1 MDAQSLFVQEMGSV
15 AARDVPG
22 GAATLPRDLGSLS
35 RDLSPLSRNPD
46 ALAGQLNAATDTARQ
61 ALLAALP
68 GTLGVKIGSLGKRS
82 PPADVKNVLLAL
94 LTHQTWSL
102 SDLGVLLDRN
112 PEYLRQKYLQPLL
125 SSGQI
130 AMIRPDKPND
140 PDQAY
145 QAVHQK

>member
-1 MDAQSLFVQEMGSV
+1 M
-15 AARDVPG
+15 
-22 GAATLPRDLGSLS
+22 
-35 RDLSPLSRNPD
+35 
-46 ALAGQLNAATDTARQ
+46 
-61 ALLAALP
+61 
-68 GTLGVKIGSLGKRS
+68 
-82 PPADVKNVLLAL
+82 
-94 LTHQTWSL
+94 THQTWSL

-112 PEYLRQKYLQPLL
+112 PEYLRQKYLQSLL